1 MKMLPAALR
10 RTPRHM
16 RNLLRLTGGEFENE
30 LAERVPHNRENGP
43 KLIRWV
49 HVFLGF
55 TKITLNI
62 PLPEETVG
70 EFIVFC
76 SFHDRY
82 CWRNSLLATLRSK
95 RTNPSFLKSLWL

>member
-1 MKMLPAALR
+1 
-10 RTPRHM
+10 M
-16 RNLLRLTGGEFENE
+16 RNLLRLTSGEFENE

-43 KLIRWV
+43 KLITGV

-70 EFIVFC
+70 EFIVFAR
-76 SFHDRY
+76 FTTVIVGEIP
-82 CWRNSLLATLRSK
+82 CWPPFEVKGQIPR
-95 RTNPSFLKSLWL
+95 F

>member
-1 MKMLPAALR
+1 MKMLPVALR

-49 HVFLGF
+49 QVFLGF

-62 PLPEETVG
+62 PLPEKRLG
-70 EFIVFC
+70 
-76 SFHDRY
+76 
-82 CWRNSLLATLRSK
+82 NS
-95 RTNPSFLKSLWL
+95 